1 MTGALTIEIIATGL
15 VALAATAASGL
26 AWLYRRLTRLETQMA
41 ERTAQDQAQR
51 QVLASQKDV
60 HEVTLALERLN
71 GRLDKHEEVD
81 KSLGRSL
88 DELRDRV
95 TDLRSAVQ
103 RIDDYLRK
111 SGT

>member
-1 MTGALTIEIIATGL
+1 MTGALTIEIIAAGL
-15 VALAATAASGL
+15 VALAATAVSGL
-26 AWLYRRLTRLETQMA
+26 GWLYRRITRLETQMA
-41 ERTAQDQAQR
+41 ERTARD

-60 HEVTLALERLN
+60 HEVALALERLN

-103 RIDDYLRK
+103 RVDDYLRK